1 MTASVFWHAERKIG
15 LETKKEIAEHTPLA
29 YIAISFAEASS
40 ATRSPVIEFITRSL
54 YRQPSVFVNEGF
66 SDGSGP
72 ESHRTGRPGM
82 AQSSAAA
89 SGSTPV
95 SAGYL
100 ALHSG

>member
-1 MTASVFWHAERKIG
+1 MTESVFWHAERKIG

-66 SDGSGP
+66 SDDSGP
-72 ESHRTGRPGM
+72 ESHRTSRTGM

-89 SGSTPV
+89 SVNIAV

-100 ALHSG
+100 ALHCG